1 MFALDARQVTKH
13 EGLTTDF
20 KSDDP
25 ATDPTIVEEAR
36 RLSSEIEQTSQATEH
51 SPAAVDEMEGAF
63 GERVKYIATLEA
75 HLIWRNQNWN
85 RHCRTSKAV

>member
-25 ATDPTIVEEAR
+25 ATDPTIVEEAP

-51 SPAAVDEMEGAF
+51 SPAAANELEAEFDA
-63 GERVKYIATLEA
+63 RVKHIATF
-75 HLIWRNQNWN
+75 R
-85 RHCRTSKAV
+85 